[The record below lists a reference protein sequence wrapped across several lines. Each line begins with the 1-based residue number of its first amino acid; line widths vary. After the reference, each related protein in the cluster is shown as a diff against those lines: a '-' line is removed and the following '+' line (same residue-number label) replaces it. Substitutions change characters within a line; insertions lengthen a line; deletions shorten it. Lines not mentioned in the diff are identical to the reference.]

1 MYCYIIILYIC
12 TACIYIYTQA
22 GGQPIHGAAT
32 SGHIDV
38 ISTLVE
44 KYGVDPQEKADVC
57 MHANRKHIAYSQPE
71 GQLYKSYKNI
81 YLFIQL
87 GDHDVSTN

>member
-57 MHANRKHIAYSQPE
+57 MHANRKYIAYSQPE
-71 GQLYKSYKNI
+71 GQLYILLKVVKIYI
-81 YLFIQL
+81 YLY
-87 GDHDVSTN
+87 S

>member
-1 MYCYIIILYIC
+1 MFTYVLLHIC
-12 TACIYIYTQA
+12 TACIYIYTQG

-57 MHANRKHIAYSQPE
+57 MHAYRKHIAYSQPE
-71 GQLYKSYKNI
+71 GQLYILLKVIKICI
-81 YLFIQL
+81 YLY
-87 GDHDVSTN
+87 S